1 MRISDWSSDVCSSDL
16 ARDEARIGHEDAGA
30 LRRDGRGE
38 RGEDCDRGGL
48 HHEAGYLE
56 HDRGDLLDEGEHS
69 GSIVVDGGHSRA
81 DEDREDDDLED
92 LVLGHSLN
100 ARMRDEVGD
109 ELLERVVERS
119 STRLNCS
126 QYCATRM

>member
-56 HDRGDLLDEGEHS
+56 HDRGDLLDEGEHG
-69 GSIVVDGGHSRA
+69 GSLVVDGGHSRA
-81 DEDREDDDLED
+81 DEDREADELEAI
-92 LVLGHSLN
+92 VLGHLLDDRWR
-100 ARMRDEVGD
+100 AEGGD
-109 ELLERVVERS
+109 ELGTEGH
-119 STRLNCS
+119 T
-126 QYCATRM
+126 YD

>member
-56 HDRGDLLDEGEHS
+56 HDRGDLLDEGEHG
-69 GSIVVDGGHSRA
+69 GSLVVDQLLMSAAMCLISAWLAVKLHRA
-81 DEDREDDDLED
+81 CD
-92 LVLGHSLN
+92 
-100 ARMRDEVGD
+100 
-109 ELLERVVERS
+109 
-119 STRLNCS
+119 
-126 QYCATRM
+126 